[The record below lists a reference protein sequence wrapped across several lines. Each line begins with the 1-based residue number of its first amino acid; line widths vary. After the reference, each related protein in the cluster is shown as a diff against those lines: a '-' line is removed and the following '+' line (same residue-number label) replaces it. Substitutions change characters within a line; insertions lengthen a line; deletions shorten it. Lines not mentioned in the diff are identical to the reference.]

1 MLVPIKSSFNR
12 LIHFHCKQIPPSKRL
27 LDINNRNYV
36 SKLIYSIFAY
46 ANHSQRDQR
55 IIYVTRKFPNADII
69 TLQHSILNIITKHTN
84 KSFIIVDC
92 SELRNAQA
100 IFDPNNTAAAPLLH
114 LFSRVG
120 PRNPGDLDAA

>member
-12 LIHFHCKQIPPSKRL
+12 LIYFHCKPIPLSKRL
-27 LDINNRNYV
+27 LDINNQNYV
-36 SKLIYSIFAY
+36 SKSIYLIFAY

-55 IIYVTRKFPNADII
+55 IYVTRKFPNADII
-69 TLQHSILNIITKHTN
+69 TLQRSILNIITKHTN